1 MSASAGK
8 APGAMRVLNGV
19 YDLRDTRRFVVVA
32 LGRRAPKLIRHFA
45 LAHMVA

>member
-19 YDLRDTRRFVVVA
+19 YDLRDTRRLVVVA